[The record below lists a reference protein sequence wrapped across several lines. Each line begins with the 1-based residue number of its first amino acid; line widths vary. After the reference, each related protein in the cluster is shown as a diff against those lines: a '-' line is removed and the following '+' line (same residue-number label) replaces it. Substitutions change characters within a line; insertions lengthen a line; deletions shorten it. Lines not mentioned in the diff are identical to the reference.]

1 MTYEEEYDGPPAH
14 WRPWRERIG
23 RSDDPA
29 IFDNMTDAEV
39 EAFYEEQEKEMPS
52 DRGKGKCE

>member
-1 MTYEEEYDGPPAH
+1 MTYEEEYDGPPAN

-23 RSDDPA
+23 QGDDPA

-39 EAFYEEQEKEMPS
+39 EAFYLEQENEMPS